1 MLLYDQKRKK
11 DPMTPHFTQKAQQP
25 EHRWLS
31 HILPSILAAVSFVAT
46 VAPANLAAAAECQG
60 TDLIDART
68 IQGMTTWKGTTFS
81 TVPLTITVER
91 DIYGRLVPSPVL
103 EVAPYMNSS
112 RFARGNNME
121 KQGIASIDACL
132 SHDIRNSTLFNQAMI
147 TSIGK
152 TQAKLHTQVMKVPAF
167 PYNGK
172 RHVLTIRTTLPEVR
186 TSAHYRTASV
196 IGPVQEIRKPGLSDE
211 RTVSQAIA
219 TLPSTSEFP
228 SLFGSQPFVAV
239 NPFQSALQQ
248 PDNESLR
255 MNLTTAQTLH
265 GGNCASGCP

>member
-1 MLLYDQKRKK
+1 
-11 DPMTPHFTQKAQQP
+11 MTPHFTQKIQQA
-25 EHRWLS
+25 ETRWLS
-31 HILPSILAAVSFVAT
+31 HLLPSILAAVSLVAT

-60 TDLIDART
+60 TDLIDAGT

-91 DIYGRLVPSPVL
+91 DIYGRLVPSPVQ

-112 RFARGNNME
+112 RFARGHME
-121 KQGIASIDACL
+121 KQGIASIGACL
-132 SHDIRNSTLFNQAMI
+132 SQDIRNSTLFHQAMI
-147 TSIGK
+147 RSIVK
-152 TQAKLHTQVMKVPAF
+152 NPANAHTPFMKVPAF

-172 RHVLTIRTTLPEVR
+172 RQVLTIRTTLPEVR

-196 IGPVQEIRKPGLSDE
+196 IGPVQEIRKPGLSDD

-219 TLPSTSEFP
+219 TLSSTSEFP

-239 NPFQSALQQ
+239 NPFQSALQL
-248 PDNESLR
+248 PSNESFRLN
-255 MNLTTAQTLH
+255 MTTAEALH